1 LSYFCHGRKSKIWF
15 DLPRLGADI
24 VTVQQPQ
31 DWGCQEWKLD
41 NGGSEMAIL
50 KMTAEEIKVLRKTL
64 KMSEAEL
71 ASRIELEDRQAVK
84 LLESGGMAPT
94 VKMQRFLIRLLRNG
108 ATRSP
113 KLKKMFEAIKVRSE
127 VRF

>member
-1 LSYFCHGRKSKIWF
+1 
-15 DLPRLGADI
+15 
-24 VTVQQPQ
+24 
-31 DWGCQEWKLD
+31 
-41 NGGSEMAIL
+41 MAVL
-50 KMTAEEIKVLRKTL
+50 KMQPEEIKILRKTL

-94 VKMQRFLIRLLRNG
+94 IRMHRLLIRLLRTG

-113 KLKKMFEAIKVRSE
+113 KLKKMLEAIRLRSE
-127 VRF
+127 TRI

>member
-1 LSYFCHGRKSKIWF
+1 
-15 DLPRLGADI
+15 
-24 VTVQQPQ
+24 
-31 DWGCQEWKLD
+31 
-41 NGGSEMAIL
+41 MAIL
-50 KMTAEEIKVLRKTL
+50 KMTAEEIKILRRTL

-84 LLESGGMAPT
+84 LLESGGMNPT
-94 VKMQRFLIRLLRNG
+94 VKMQRFLIRLLRTG

-113 KLKKMFEAIKVRSE
+113 KLKKMFEAIKARSE